1 VTEEPKEV
9 AVLSTGEVIDGIFAD
24 AATGDLDRVMSWWAE
39 DGVLEDVTIGQAFSG
54 HAAIREYLDMYFTAL
69 PDLRYEPIRL
79 LVSGPTAMVEW
90 SQRTRVVRPFDGVTP
105 SPGTE
110 ISLHAVDVFHVVDGL
125 VAHEVSWYGDGWL
138 RQRLT
143 GTAGLPDALPVT
155 PPVRPDG
162 RRFA

>member
-1 VTEEPKEV
+1 VSL
-9 AVLSTGEVIDGIFAD
+9 LSTGEVIDGIFAD

-54 HAAIREYLDMYFTAL
+54 HAAIREYLEMYFSAL

-105 SPGTE
+105 APGTE
-110 ISLHAVDVFHVVDGL
+110 LSLHAVDVFHVVEGK

-143 GTAGLPDALPVT
+143 GTPGLPGALPVT
-155 PPVRPDG
+155 PPVGPDG